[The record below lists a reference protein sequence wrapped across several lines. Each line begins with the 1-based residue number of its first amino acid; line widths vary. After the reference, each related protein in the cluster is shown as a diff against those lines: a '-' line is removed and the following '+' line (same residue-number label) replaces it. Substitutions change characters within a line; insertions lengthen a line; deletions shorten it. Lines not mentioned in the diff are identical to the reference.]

1 MENVARPGAATGAL
15 VGALL
20 TAPLIALFFLAGRLF
35 GLPFVPF
42 DVFDWMARILPGG
55 LVTFGI
61 DAMVKAIRAV
71 GASGTDAAAKLV
83 EQGMAVAATLVA
95 GMLAAALLFAFLRSA
110 KRARSRPAG
119 LAVGAAAALTVLLIT
134 AGLGRPGHA
143 DPAIAAVWTAFAF
156 VTWGATLGWAHL
168 RLVGAAG
175 APATP
180 DGEGRDPVERVS
192 RRRFIVRLGGAAATI
207 TVTGAAVGMLA
218 RLGSRR
224 AAASGRA
231 WSSNNPLP
239 NAGAGVEPA
248 PGTRSELTSLED
260 HYRIDI
266 NTTVPAVDGAAWRLK
281 VGGLVE
287 QPVEL
292 TLRRLMD
299 YEPLHQFVTLAC
311 ISNPVGGSLIGTTRW
326 TGVSLQRVLPDLK
339 VKPGATHLKLSAADG
354 FYEVVALETVRA
366 DERVMLAYA
375 WDGLPLE
382 PKHGFPLRIYIP
394 DLYGMKQPK
403 WIQSIDVLD
412 HWEEGYWV
420 ERGWDRTARMK
431 AASVIDTVSVDK
443 PSKATADA
451 AARIPIGGIAHAGA
465 RGISRV
471 EVRMDDGPWA
481 DAKLRAPLSG
491 TTWVL
496 WRYDWPF
503 VPGSHTF
510 TVRCYDGQGVLQIA
524 EPAPP
529 HPSGASGFHSKR
541 RMV

>member
-1 MENVARPGAATGAL
+1 MARPSAATGAL

-42 DVFDWMARILPGG
+42 DVFDWMTRILPGG

-61 DAMVKAIRAV
+61 DAMVKVIRAV
-71 GASGTDAAAKLV
+71 GSTGTDVAAKLV
-83 EQGMAVAATLVA
+83 EQALAVAAMLLA
-95 GMLAAALLFAFLRSA
+95 GILAGTLLFAFLRAS
-110 KRARSRPAG
+110 KRVRSRPAG
-119 LAVGAAAALTVLLIT
+119 LVLGAVAALAVLLIT
-134 AGLGRPGHA
+134 ASLGRSPRLA
-143 DPAIAAVWTAFAF
+143 PAIGAVWTAVAF
-156 VTWGATLGWAHL
+156 LSWGAALGWVHL
-168 RLVGAAG
+168 RLTEAGG
-175 APATP
+175 APAP
-180 DGEGRDPVERVS
+180 GQSDGGSAVERVS
-192 RRRFIVRLGGAAATI
+192 RRRFIVRLGGAAATM
-207 TVTGAAVGMLA
+207 TVAGAAVGTLIGA
-218 RLGSRR
+218 GPRR
-224 AAASGRA
+224 RREVAGRRA
-231 WSSNNPLP
+231 WSSDHPLP
-239 NAGAGVEPA
+239 NAGASVEPA
-248 PGTRSELTSLED
+248 PGTRDELTSLAD

-266 NTTVPAVDGAAWRLK
+266 NTTVPTVDEASWRLK

-287 QPVEL
+287 RPVEL
-292 TLRRLMD
+292 TLRQLTD

-311 ISNPVGGSLIGTTRW
+311 ISNPIGGSLIGTTRW

-339 VKPGATHLKLSAADG
+339 LKPGATHLKLSAADG
-354 FYEVVALETVRA
+354 FYEVVALEAVRA

-412 HWEEGYWV
+412 HWQEGYWV

-431 AASVIDTVSVDK
+431 ATSVIDTVSVNMML
-443 PSKATADA
+443 SKADA
-451 AARIPIGGIAHAGA
+451 TTRIPIGGIAHAGA

-471 EVRMDDGPWA
+471 EVRVDDGPWA
-481 DAKLRAPLSG
+481 QAKLRAPLSG
-491 TTWVL
+491 TTWVH

-503 VPGSHTF
+503 VPGNHKF
-510 TVRCYDGQGVLQIA
+510 TVRCYDGRGAVQIA

-529 HPSGASGFHSKR
+529 HPSGASGLDSKSL
-541 RMV
+541 ML